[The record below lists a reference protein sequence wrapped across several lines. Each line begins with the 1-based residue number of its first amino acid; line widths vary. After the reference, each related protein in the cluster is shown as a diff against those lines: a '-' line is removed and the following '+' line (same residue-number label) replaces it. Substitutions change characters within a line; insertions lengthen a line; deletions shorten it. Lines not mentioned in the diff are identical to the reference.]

1 MPTVTGTTEALTLT
15 ESSATINAERIVTC
29 STEAI
34 SFTENAATIS
44 DFYTATGTLAL
55 SGLSAITAAGNTTTE
70 YLHETANASELIG
83 GYFDFTY
90 TDTAVGGDVMTG
102 IDVQA
107 LHDTANA
114 SDTQE
119 EKRVAALHET
129 ATAGDDEDI
138 IWVAN
143 LWDVTQL
150 RDRDVLTPFLS
161 ESLTETATATD
172 SQTTYRINSLHETA
186 TAAEELTTTA
196 TFTGLLDDNTAEASD
211 DIFALGYS
219 KQLFDNTANASDVLT
234 DVVIPNEILIDS
246 ANVSNTT
253 TAFQAHY
260 AELSS
265 TATVEELLTQAA
277 GISNE
282 TIIAVATATE
292 VLWANDFGAL
302 AWVLNSETG
311 GLSTYDN
318 FGFSSIAVHDG
329 VMYATSPEGVF
340 ALTADKDQN
349 RDVDAEVQTGMM
361 DFDIPTTKRIS
372 DIFVG
377 YTGGQLE
384 YSVETYDGANGEI
397 YSYDMPERDAAAPR
411 NNRVKPG
418 RGLSS
423 RYWRFT
429 IKNIDGADFQLHDQ
443 TAVIGPS
450 NRRL

>member
-1 MPTVTGTTEALTLT
+1 ML
-15 ESSATINAERIVTC
+15 IVTC
-29 STEAI
+29 STEAV
-34 SFTENAATIS
+34 SFTESSATVNAERIVASSTEAMSFAENAATVS
-44 DFYTATGTLAL
+44 DFFTATGSLSL
-55 SGLSAITAAGNTTTE
+55 SGLSAIDGTGITTHE
-70 YLHETANASELIG
+70 YLHETATVSDLFNSI
-83 GYFDFTY
+83 FDW
-90 TDTAVGGDVMTG
+90 DLHETAVGGDVLIG

-114 SDTQE
+114 SDTQV
-119 EKRVAALHET
+119 EKRIASLHET
-129 ATAGDDEDI
+129 AYGTDAEDI
-138 IWVAN
+138 IWIAN

-161 ESLTETATATD
+161 ESLHETATATD

-186 TAAEELTTTA
+186 TAGEVLEGSA
-196 TFTGLLDDNTAEASD
+196 TSNEYLENAAEASD
-211 DIFALGYS
+211 DIFALGYGKS
-219 KQLFDNTANASDVLT
+219 LTDNTAVASDVLT
-234 DVVIPNEILIDS
+234 DAVIPSETLVSSVN
-246 ANVSNTT
+246 ASNTT
-253 TAFQAHY
+253 TPYVAVW
-260 AELSS
+260 ETLSS

-282 TIIAVATATE
+282 AIVAVAQATE

-302 AWVLNSETG
+302 AWVLNTETG

-329 VMYATSPEGVF
+329 VVYATSPEGVF

-349 RDVDAEVQTGMM
+349 RNVEAELQTGMM
-361 DFDIPTTKRIS
+361 DFEIPTTKRIS
-372 DIFVG
+372 DVFVG

-384 YSVETYDGANGEI
+384 YSVETYDGADGEV
-397 YSYDMPERDAAAPR
+397 YSYEMPERDAAAPR

-429 IKNIDGADFQLHDQ
+429 VKNIDGADFQLHDQ
-443 TAVIGPS
+443 TAIIGAS